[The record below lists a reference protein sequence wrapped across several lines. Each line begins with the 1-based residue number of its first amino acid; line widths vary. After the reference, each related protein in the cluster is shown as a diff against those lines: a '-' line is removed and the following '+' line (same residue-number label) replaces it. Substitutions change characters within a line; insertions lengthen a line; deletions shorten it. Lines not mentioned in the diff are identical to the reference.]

1 MFFQGL
7 QESLKGQGDQVPNV
21 LSITKRA
28 PSMVK
33 VSITASLM
41 GVMSTASLLS
51 RPQGRLTIG
60 EGLVEIGCQE
70 PIRDQDQARAA
81 EHMMYTFR

>member
-1 MFFQGL
+1 M
-7 QESLKGQGDQVPNV
+7 QEFLKGQGDQVPNV

-33 VSITASLM
+33 VSIAASLM
-41 GVMSTASLLS
+41 GSMSTASLLS
-51 RPQGRLTIG
+51 RPQGRLAIG
-60 EGLVEIGCQE
+60 EGLVEIGCLE

-81 EHMMYTFR
+81 EPVLSCKWSQKW